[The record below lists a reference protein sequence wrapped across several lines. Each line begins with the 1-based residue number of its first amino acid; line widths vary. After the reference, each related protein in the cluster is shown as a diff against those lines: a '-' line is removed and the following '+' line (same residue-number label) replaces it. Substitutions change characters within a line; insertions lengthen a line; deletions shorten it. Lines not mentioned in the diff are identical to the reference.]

1 MAKKK
6 SAPAPKPAAKAPALV
21 PKPAATGPTY
31 QGKPIQDGVTYQL
44 NDAGNQV
51 AGIAKNQIN
60 PAANAKQGASSQ
72 SKNVG
77 VKLAIR
83 QAGEGGITK
92 KELNNITKTTGKSAA
107 TVIRRLDQVNS
118 NLKSKDLA
126 RIGLNSGAANML
138 IKQNE
143 KQSGY
148 DAYLSMLGGKPK
160 YGSGQIGKTLQ
171 SMMGSPGIP
180 TRGGGTMGATAGFN
194 PGGNPT
200 KNRMIGG
207 TQIRGGGNI
216 ADRGFGQQYTQP
228 AATPAPAAVDPTL
241 TDTAPI
247 DQTPLEPLIPEKP
260 PEEKLPS
267 GPGMLS
273 GGGAG
278 AAGANRLGR
287 AKSRLRQLGIYGRGT
302 GLLGRGLQYGNTL
315 NIGR

>member
-1 MAKKK
+1 MAKKESK
-6 SAPAPKPAAKAPALV
+6 S
-21 PKPAATGPTY
+21 
-31 QGKPIQDGVTYQL
+31 Q
-44 NDAGNQV
+44 
-51 AGIAKNQIN
+51 
-60 PAANAKQGASSQ
+60 
-72 SKNVG
+72 G
-77 VKLAIR
+77 VKLTIR

-92 KELNNITKTTGKSAA
+92 QELNNITKTTGQSAD

-118 NLKSKDLA
+118 NLKSNDLA

-160 YGSGQIGKTLQ
+160 YGTGQIGKTLQ
-171 SMMGSPGIP
+171 SMMSSPGIP
-180 TRGGGTMGATAGFN
+180 TRGGGTMGGTAGFN

-200 KNRMIGG
+200 KNRMVGG

-216 ADRGFGQQYTQP
+216 ANQGFGSQYELPKTVV
-228 AATPAPAAVDPTL
+228 TN
-241 TDTAPI
+241 PI
-247 DQTPLEPLIPEKP
+247 DLDTGRTKPEATDPGVQEPVPMT
-260 PEEKLPS
+260 PEEMKDAS
-267 GPGMLS
+267 TVGSGMLS
-273 GGGAG
+273 GGGVG

-315 NIGR
+315 NTGR